1 MADAGA
7 DVVGVDWRL
16 PLAEAS
22 RRIGPS
28 HAVQGN
34 LDPALL
40 GVRGRCSRSGCAKIR
55 SGAAAPGHIF
65 NLGHGVP
72 PDADPGVLARI
83 VDLVHAEGPAPRR
96 SARGRFGGVMA
107 RVVVV
112 GGGISGLVAAR
123 KLVHSGLDVTIAER
137 GSAGAARSPRPCWM
151 ASGWTPVLRLL
162 ARRPEAV
169 ALIDSL
175 RLSDRR
181 VHPSDAKP
189 DLLVG
194 GRLHPM
200 PRSVSGVP
208 TDLDQLSGLLS
219 AEGLAGRER
228 NPRTP
233 PARPVTW
240 RSGRWSTS
248 ALGPR

>member
-1 MADAGA
+1 M
-7 DVVGVDWRL
+7 
-16 PLAEAS
+16 
-22 RRIGPS
+22 
-28 HAVQGN
+28 
-34 LDPALL
+34 
-40 GVRGRCSRSGCAKIR
+40 
-55 SGAAAPGHIF
+55 
-65 NLGHGVP
+65 
-72 PDADPGVLARI
+72 
-83 VDLVHAEGPAPRR
+83 
-96 SARGRFGGVMA
+96 
-107 RVVVV
+107 VVV

-123 KLVHSGLDVTIAER
+123 KLAHSGLDVTIAEA
-137 GSAGAARSPRPCWM
+137 GSAWGGKIASTLLDGVRLDTGAEA
-151 ASGWTPVLRLL
+151 LL

-219 AEGLAGRER
+219 PKG
-228 NPRTP
+228 
-233 PARPVTW
+233 
-240 RSGRWSTS
+240 
-248 ALGPR
+248 